1 MIGPGWLPTRPLRMK
16 NRVLAYTRVRR
27 RTGKKPR
34 SRIELR
40 PSCADVLFQTGTV
53 EFPVATLRSRDPKIQ
68 ARVLVGDLPRWLL
81 STLTWLRPRT
91 VPLLVAALGF
101 VAILASADYLQHVKV
116 APMHASPTASR

>member
-1 MIGPGWLPTRPLRMK
+1 MK

-34 SRIELR
+34 SPIELR
-40 PSCADVLFQTGTV
+40 TSCADALFQTGTV

-68 ARVLVGDLPRWLL
+68 ARVLAGDLRRWLL

-91 VPLLVAALGF
+91 VPFLVAALGF